1 MLRKQKKKKN
11 PQVMKFQEKLSLSAA
26 SAIWSLL
33 TVIIKLM
40 EYCKIKCNAKIHAIS
55 KYKNKSFLIG
65 KTQSMAVKTLLPW

>member
-1 MLRKQKKKKN
+1 MLRKQKKKN

-55 KYKNKSFLIG
+55 EYKTNHF
-65 KTQSMAVKTLLPW
+65 

>member
-1 MLRKQKKKKN
+1 
-11 PQVMKFQEKLSLSAA
+11 MKFQEKLSLSAA

-55 KYKNKSFLIG
+55 KYKNKSFLTG
-65 KTQSMAVKTLLPW
+65 KKAKHGCQNSVATVTSMLTYLSQHL